1 MPSGF
6 LSRLTFLNIFII
18 VIATAVSGWAIYNTA
33 CFLVASAGDLD
44 AQRQQQFNRTLF
56 HYLWVFMITA
66 ALAGSVLH
74 FYMTKRLIRPIR
86 NLLQS
91 TKELK
96 LGQYPE
102 PIKVNND
109 DEMGQLVSQYNELIS
124 QLKSNEQQRKKLITD
139 LSHEIRTPLSNLSGY
154 LQALKD
160 GDLTGNEKLFS
171 DLYLE
176 SNRLSKLVEQL
187 EQLKDWDDLSSQSF
201 VNKDWHEIHDLMRQ
215 CVAMFDRTWEQTHYD
230 IQLDVEPCQLPI
242 HIEGIQQVFSN
253 FLHNAI
259 RYYEGTGPIV
269 ITGHKLGDH
278 YYMSF
283 FGPSKPIPIE
293 EKENVFRR
301 FYRLESSRSRMTG
314 GSGLGLAIS
323 KEIVERHHSGQIGI
337 VPSETGNTFWIM
349 LPLK

>member
-1 MPSGF
+1 MSSICSTILCKIQISSYRENSSLWKFTRSWKTRSWIERSTHTSRNCVKKSKTSLVNPNASRLFEEWGINLSPMNKKWRSLMPSGF

-230 IQLDVEPCQLPI
+230 IQLD
-242 HIEGIQQVFSN
+242 
-253 FLHNAI
+253 
-259 RYYEGTGPIV
+259 
-269 ITGHKLGDH
+269 
-278 YYMSF
+278 
-283 FGPSKPIPIE
+283 
-293 EKENVFRR
+293 
-301 FYRLESSRSRMTG
+301 
-314 GSGLGLAIS
+314 
-323 KEIVERHHSGQIGI
+323 
-337 VPSETGNTFWIM
+337 
-349 LPLK
+349 